1 MARNIGVLIS
11 NGIYLII
18 PDSDDILSENI
29 LKTCYYLSKK
39 YNCDMIRFNQF
50 EEKTNGRWFKI
61 VNKLKSHPI
70 YQPIIYDYLFYALG
84 HLKLNDFSIS
94 NKFLKRELFIK
105 TLNVIS
111 KFFLNQRMIVY
122 EDGIINFALHQQAK
136 IFYLLK
142 KVGYYYLNNRYNS
155 SNKNGKKYY
164 FKYLFLYLKFIFE
177 NTRNTRYDKLKP
189 FLILNK
195 YIKNIKIVNN
205 INYDLNFFLDIINNY
220 LKCKFINKIDKI
232 KLTNMR
238 NIIIMNKN
246 RSN

>member
-11 NGIYLII
+11 NGVYLII

-29 LKTCYYLSKK
+29 LKTCYYLSKT

-105 TLNVIS
+105 TLNGIS

-155 SNKNGKKYY
+155 SHKNGKKYY

-195 YIKNIKIVNN
+195 YQ
-205 INYDLNFFLDIINNY
+205 
-220 LKCKFINKIDKI
+220 
-232 KLTNMR
+232 
-238 NIIIMNKN
+238 N
-246 RSN
+246 R

>member
-1 MARNIGVLIS
+1 
-11 NGIYLII
+11 
-18 PDSDDILSENI
+18 
-29 LKTCYYLSKK
+29 
-39 YNCDMIRFNQF
+39 
-50 EEKTNGRWFKI
+50 
-61 VNKLKSHPI
+61 
-70 YQPIIYDYLFYALG
+70 
-84 HLKLNDFSIS
+84 
-94 NKFLKRELFIK
+94 
-105 TLNVIS
+105 
-111 KFFLNQRMIVY
+111 MIVY

-164 FKYLFLYLKFIFE
+164 FRYLFLYLKFIFE

-195 YIKNIKIVNN
+195 YIKNIKIVKN
-205 INYDLNFFLDIINNY
+205 INYDLNFFLDVINNY

-238 NIIIMNKN
+238 NIIIMNKKKK
-246 RSN
+246 